1 MLCHTMISL
10 NSRVADADEEY
21 RVADMEEVSLSM

>member
-1 MLCHTMISL
+1 MPCNTKVSL
-10 NSRVADADEEY
+10 NSRVADADEVD